1 MSYTYNLR
9 RRFTPPIGSLRALN
23 YILFPSQ
30 FLEGFNCFI
39 HYIYKYE
46 ICQGFMKIIF
56 YKKLNFSLDF
66 TNFRGIINLARVKCR
81 EFFNA
86 LFTAQNLEN

>member
-1 MSYTYNLR
+1 
-9 RRFTPPIGSLRALN
+9 
-23 YILFPSQ
+23 
-30 FLEGFNCFI
+30 
-39 HYIYKYE
+39 
-46 ICQGFMKIIF
+46 MKIIF

-66 TNFRGIINLARVKCR
+66 TNFRGIINLACVKCR